1 LLIPVTGDGTL
12 QAVIGLVV
20 PVDGPQLS
28 PEDIEDVRKLAVE
41 AAPVLM
47 RLQEIEQLRRQN
59 HELAS
64 SAERTKHAEESLA
77 VLLEERNALDAI
89 IRMRSHL
96 HANVAHDLRTPLGTI
111 RGYARMIL
119 DGRTGEINDTQRKYL
134 QIVTDNTNRL
144 IALIGWMGY
153 IADLNAQ
160 HLDLSTFDLRDVWSE
175 CVVASWQRLSE
186 ESLKLTEQ
194 IPDETFVTV
203 GDRKQL
209 ARAFNELI
217 AAAMQ
222 YSEPGGTIT
231 AEFGHGRDREVT
243 VKISAK
249 GAAIPANILSE
260 TFERSFTT
268 IARPAAQDT
277 NGDAINLSDVY
288 SVVGMH
294 GGRFFVNSVA
304 AQGASFLFT
313 LPAVLDDGEENNHEQ
328 PVNSSR
334 RRR

>member
-1 LLIPVTGDGTL
+1 
-12 QAVIGLVV
+12 
-20 PVDGPQLS
+20 
-28 PEDIEDVRKLAVE
+28 
-41 AAPVLM
+41 
-47 RLQEIEQLRRQN
+47 
-59 HELAS
+59 LAS
-64 SAERTKHAEESLA
+64 AAERAKYAEEHLA
-77 VLLEERNALDAI
+77 ALNEEKNSLDAI

-96 HANVAHDLRTPLGTI
+96 QANVAHDLRTPLGTI

-119 DGRTGEINDTQRKYL
+119 DGRTGEVNDTQRKYL
-134 QIVTDNTNRL
+134 QIITDNTNRL
-144 IALIGWMGY
+144 IALISWMSY

-160 HLDLSTFDLRDVWSE
+160 HLDLSTFDLRDVWLE
-175 CVVASWQRLSE
+175 CVVASRQKLSK
-186 ESLKLTEQ
+186 ESLKLIEQ
-194 IPDETFVTV
+194 IPEETFVTI

-231 AEFGHGRDREVT
+231 AEFAHGREREMT

-260 TFERSFTT
+260 TFERSFST
-268 IARPAAQDT
+268 IARPAAQNT
-277 NGDAINLSDVY
+277 NGGAIDLSDVY
-288 SVVGMH
+288 NVVGMH

-304 AQGASFLFT
+304 AQGAAFLFT

-328 PVNSSR
+328 TVHSSR